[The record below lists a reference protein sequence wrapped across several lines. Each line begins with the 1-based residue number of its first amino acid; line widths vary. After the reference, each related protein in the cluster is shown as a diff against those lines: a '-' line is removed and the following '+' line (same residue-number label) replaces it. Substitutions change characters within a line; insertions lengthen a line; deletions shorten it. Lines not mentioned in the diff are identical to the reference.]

1 MGYRSEVAWVL
12 RFKDTNQMRD
22 YINLLRYKRD
32 EHINTA
38 LEEIKQSTDPE
49 PILFFSDDLL
59 KWYDDYED
67 VRAHHFIMDHAY
79 ELYGDDV
86 GWRFIRIGEESDD
99 IEEKYDGNVD
109 DMWDYIY
116 VSRSI
121 NGNLPKGEPVIED
134 EKEEVK

>member
-49 PILFFSDDLL
+49 PILFFSDDFL

-99 IEEKYDGNVD
+99 IEERHDGNVD

-121 NGNLPKGEPVIED
+121 NGNLPTGEPVIED